1 MTEISL
7 NILDIAENST
17 SAGAGLVEIFVEIDE
32 AENYLKT
39 TIKDNGCGMS
49 EEQLSHVTDPF
60 YTTRTTR
67 KVGLGIPF
75 FKEAAELAGG
85 SFRIESECGKGTTV
99 EAVFEYSNI
108 DRMPLGDINGT
119 IRTLIE
125 GHPEVDF
132 LYTYRHN
139 GSGYEMD
146 TRQMREM
153 LGDVP
158 LNAPE
163 VLQYISEYLSENKQ
177 ETDTAADKE
186 VIK

>member
-17 SAGAGLVEIFVEIDE
+17 AAGAGLIEILVEIDE
-32 AENYLKT
+32 TENYLRT
-39 TIKDNGCGMS
+39 MIRDNGCGMS
-49 EEQLSHVTDPF
+49 EDQLSHVTDPF

-85 SFRIESECGKGTTV
+85 SFRIESERGKGTTV
-99 EAVFEYSNI
+99 EAVFEYTNI
-108 DRMPLGDINGT
+108 DRMPLGDISGT

-125 GHPEVDF
+125 GHPDRDF
-132 LYTYRHN
+132 LYTYTHN
-139 GSGYEMD
+139 GCTYTMD
-146 TRQMREM
+146 TRQMREI

-158 LNAPE
+158 LCEPE
-163 VLQYISEYLSENKQ
+163 VLQYISEYLNENKQ
-177 ETDTAADKE
+177 ETDAAAEKE
-186 VIK
+186 VLK